1 MPAGE
6 RDAVPAQR
14 LDDPGGGAG
23 DEAGLVEPEPADV
36 HRVEAVD
43 VLLRVDPVEDVARR
57 QARGQRQLDE
67 DAVDPRVGVELVEER
82 QEVGRGGRR
91 RQDVAEAGE
100 AGLGAGA
107 GLRADVDPRCRVVA
121 DQNDGETGRPAGAGL
136 DFEGSGG
143 DFGADLGGDGFG
155 FEELGHLIFFL
166 PR

>member
-43 VLLRVDPVEDVARR
+43 VLRRIDPVEDVARR
-57 QARGQRQLDE
+57 QAGRQWHLDE
-67 DAVDPRVGVELVEER
+67 NAVDPRVGVQLVEER
-82 QEVGRGGRR
+82 QEVGGGGRR
-91 RQDVAEAGE
+91 RQDVAEAGK

-107 GLRADVDPRCRVVA
+107 GLRSDVDPRCRVVA
-121 DQNDGETGRPAGAGL
+121 DQNDGEAGRAAGTGL
-136 DFEGSGG
+136 DFPGAGG
-143 DFGADLGGDGFG
+143 DLGADLGGYGFG
-155 FEELGHLIFFL
+155 FEELGHRIFFL